1 MADKSQDLGVAEK
14 SYSISFANMEGRKF
28 YFGTII
34 NLGIVL
40 GNKKYFLD
48 GDGTLT
54 LSVSPKRGGKGCRK
68 RREQNRAV
76 TKQTGTTP
84 YDHGGVTAPSR
95 ADSPDSV
102 SLPKRKQA
110 TPSAGGSLRRNKL
123 GGTYWKRDPPP
134 VPIQINR
141 PLPPPPP
148 EEREK
153 EEDITFERSK
163 SEWEL
168 LEMKYR
174 NKIRKK
180 FGMKQYSTAHSARSL
195 TPSVSVPEREVE
207 LPYMC
212 TPQPPAAS
220 LRTFGHLP
228 DIPARGQR
236 KIPPLPPPSPPPS
249 SPPPPPP
256 PPSKEDNADE
266 GNSFAN
272 IVELV
277 RNKNEEANNF
287 QSLRGLRK
295 QQDTRHLTFCPGC
308 LTYTDKIH
316 FCPRLEKWFN
326 IDRHNH
332 FYIEGETESDVRASS
347 EGYTRQGKLRSF
359 GNNFSLNKD
368 LAERRECR
376 EGIELAI
383 KLATTWE
390 ADFEIFVQSAD
401 ILKEI
406 RRKFCYKES
415 QSCWDFKMERDKCEL
430 REDQFHLA
438 DAWSRQYE
446 RYEARME
453 KIKMWRSK
461 HHEKAICMIMENHGM
476 TRPEWVFEN
485 PCILLN
491 EIGTMKQKA
500 KEKEEKEE
508 KKKEEE
514 EKKNSIGEE
523 EKEDE
528 K

>member
-1 MADKSQDLGVAEK
+1 
-14 SYSISFANMEGRKF
+14 
-28 YFGTII
+28 
-34 NLGIVL
+34 
-40 GNKKYFLD
+40 
-48 GDGTLT
+48 
-54 LSVSPKRGGKGCRK
+54 
-68 RREQNRAV
+68 
-76 TKQTGTTP
+76 
-84 YDHGGVTAPSR
+84 
-95 ADSPDSV
+95 
-102 SLPKRKQA
+102 
-110 TPSAGGSLRRNKL
+110 
-123 GGTYWKRDPPP
+123 
-134 VPIQINR
+134 
-141 PLPPPPP
+141 
-148 EEREK
+148 
-153 EEDITFERSK
+153 
-163 SEWEL
+163 
-168 LEMKYR
+168 MKYR
-174 NKIRKK
+174 EKIRKK
-180 FGMKQYSTAHSARSL
+180 FGMKQNSTAHSARSL
-195 TPSVSVPEREVE
+195 TLSVSVPEREVE
-207 LPYMC
+207 LPYMG

-220 LRTFGHLP
+220 LRTNGHLP

-316 FCPRLEKWFN
+316 FCPCLEKWFN

-368 LAERRECR
+368 LTERREYR
-376 EGIELAI
+376 EDREVVI

-390 ADFEIFVQSAD
+390 ADLEIFVQNID

-406 RRKFCYKES
+406 YDKHGGYVA
-415 QSCWDFKMERDKCEL
+415 FKMKRDECEL
-430 REDQFHLA
+430 REDQFHLS
-438 DAWSRQYE
+438 DVWNRQYE
-446 RYEARME
+446 KWESQTANKLKYDKRLN
-453 KIKMWRSK
+453 I
-461 HHEKAICMIMENHGM
+461 IMEVKNMSEH
-476 TRPEWVFEN
+476 TRVFEHPMTLMYYILERKKTLHEMMANDYKDCQRPKWAFKN
-485 PCILLN
+485 PWILLT
-491 EIGTMKQKA
+491 EILN
-500 KEKEEKEE
+500 

-514 EKKNSIGEE
+514 ERKSSIGEE